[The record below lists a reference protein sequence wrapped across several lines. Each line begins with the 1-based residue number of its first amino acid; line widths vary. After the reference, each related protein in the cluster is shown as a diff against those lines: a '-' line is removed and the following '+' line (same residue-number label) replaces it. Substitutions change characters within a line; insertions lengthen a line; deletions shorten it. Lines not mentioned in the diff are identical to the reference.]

1 VLDGIKDSEI
11 CYWMS
16 LPSIT
21 DADAANFEVGL
32 VAVKALT
39 AQDSSFRR
47 KTDGGQE
54 AIMAC

>member
-1 VLDGIKDSEI
+1 
-11 CYWMS
+11 MS